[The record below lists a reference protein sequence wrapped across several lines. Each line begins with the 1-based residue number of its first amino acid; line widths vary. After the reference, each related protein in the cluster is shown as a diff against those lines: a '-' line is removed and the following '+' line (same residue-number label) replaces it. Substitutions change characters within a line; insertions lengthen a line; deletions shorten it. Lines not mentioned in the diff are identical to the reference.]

1 MKRIVVVG
9 GGAGGLEL
17 ACRLGRSLGKKQLA
31 QVLLIDQHRQHVWK
45 PLLHEVA
52 TGAFNPELGGA
63 DYLNLARLNRF
74 QFVQGHLTELDKDN
88 KQLTLAPSR
97 DGKGRFLSSSQHIQY
112 DYLVLAVGSQSADF
126 GTKGVAEHAFFLDS
140 PEQANVFHDHLLA
153 KVQGQTLST
162 TPAKLSVAIVGAGAT
177 GVELSAELR
186 SAERV
191 FRHYGAK
198 NLSLELTLLEAGPR
212 ILPALN
218 EKIANKALRELGKL
232 NVKVRTSAKVVE
244 ATKTAFVL
252 DGDEKIEAD
261 LMVWAAGIRGAD
273 WLTTLGL
280 ETSRRNQF
288 EVNSQLRT
296 SDEHIYALGDCCGAA
311 PPRAQAANQQAT
323 YLNKLLVALIKGETF
338 KDEFKYQDY
347 GSLVSLAEHSA
358 VGGLM
363 GSLAKGTLFVEGHLA
378 RWMYISLYRKH
389 QFAMFGVMRT
399 IGLMIADKL
408 NGWVRP
414 RLKLH

>member
-1 MKRIVVVG
+1 MKRIVIVG

-17 ACRLGRSLGKKQLA
+17 ACRLGRSLGRKHLA

-63 DYLNLARLNRF
+63 DYLNLARLNGF
-74 QFVQGHLTELDKDN
+74 QFVQGRLTELDKEQR
-88 KQLTLAPSR
+88 QLTLAPSR
-97 DGKGRFLSSSQHIQY
+97 DGKGRFLSSNQHLTY
-112 DYLVLAVGSQSADF
+112 DQLVLAVGSQSADF

-153 KVQGQTLST
+153 RIQAQTLT
-162 TPAKLSVAIVGAGAT
+162 EKPERLRIAIVGAGAT
-177 GVELSAELR
+177 GVELSAELN

-191 FRHYGAK
+191 FRRYGAHH
-198 NLSLELTLLEAGPR
+198 LSLDLTLLEAGPR

-218 EKIANKALRELGKL
+218 EKIAAKAQRELNKL
-232 NVKVRTSAKVVE
+232 GVKVRTSAKVVE
-244 ATKTAFVL
+244 ATKDAFIL
-252 DGDEKIEAD
+252 DGDERLEAG
-261 LMVWAAGIRGAD
+261 LLVWAAGIKGAD

-288 EVNSQLRT
+288 VVNEQLRT
-296 SDEHIYALGDCCGAA
+296 SDEHIYALGDCCDAA
-311 PPRAQAANQQAT
+311 PPRAQAANQQAI
-323 YLNKLLVALIKGETF
+323 YLDKLLSALTKSEAF
-338 KDEFKYQDY
+338 DHPFQYKDY

-389 QFAMFGVMRT
+389 QLALFGFWRT
-399 IGLMIADKL
+399 LGLMIADKL

>member
-1 MKRIVVVG
+1 MKRIVIVG

-17 ACRLGRSLGKKQLA
+17 ACRLGRSLAKKHLA

-63 DYLNLARLNRF
+63 DYLNLARLSGF
-74 QFVQGHLTELDKDN
+74 QFIQGQLTELDREN
-88 KQLTLAPSR
+88 RQLTLAPIR
-97 DGKGRFLSSSQHIQY
+97 DGKGRFLNSNQHIQY
-112 DYLVLAVGSQSADF
+112 DFLVMAVGSQSADF
-126 GTKGVAEHAFFLDS
+126 GTKGVAEHAFFLDG
-140 PEQANVFHDHLLA
+140 PEQANLFHDHLLA
-153 KVQGQTLST
+153 RVQSETLSE

-186 SAERV
+186 SAEKV

-198 NLSLELTLLEAGPR
+198 HLSLDLTLLEAGPR

-218 EKIANKALRELGKL
+218 EKIAAKAQRELNKL
-232 NVKVRTSAKVVE
+232 GVKVRTGAKVIE
-244 ATKTAFVL
+244 ATKDAFVL
-252 DGDEKIEAD
+252 DGDERIEAD
-261 LMVWAAGIRGAD
+261 LMVWAAGIKGAD
-273 WLTTLGL
+273 WLAQLGL
-280 ETSRRNQF
+280 ATSRRNQF
-288 EVNSQLRT
+288 EVNGQLRT
-296 SDEHIYALGDCCGAA
+296 SDEHIYALGDCCDAA
-311 PPRAQAANQQAT
+311 PPRAQSANQQAIF
-323 YLNKLLVALIKGETF
+323 LNKLFAALVKDEPF
-338 KDEFKYQDY
+338 SDEFKYQDY
-347 GSLVSLAEHSA
+347 GSLVSLANYSA

-363 GSLAKGTLFVEGHLA
+363 GSIAKGTLFVEGHIA

-389 QFAMFGVMRT
+389 QLAMFGLWRT
-399 IGLMIADKL
+399 IGMVIVDKF

>member
-1 MKRIVVVG
+1 MKRIVIVG

-17 ACRLGRSLGKKQLA
+17 ACRLGRSVGKKHLA

-52 TGAFNPELGGA
+52 TGSFNPELGGA
-63 DYLNLARLNRF
+63 DYLNLARLNGF
-74 QFVQGHLTELDKDN
+74 QFVQGQLTELDRDN
-88 KQLTLAPSR
+88 RQLTLAPTR
-97 DGKGRFLSSSQHIQY
+97 DGKGRFLTRNQQLHY
-112 DYLVLAVGSQSADF
+112 DLLVMAVGSQSADF
-126 GTKGVAEHAFFLDS
+126 GTPGVADHAFFLDG
-140 PEQANVFHDHLLA
+140 PEQANVYHDHLLA
-153 KVQGQTLST
+153 KVQQQTLSD
-162 TPAKLSVAIVGAGAT
+162 TPQQLSIAIVGAGAT
-177 GVELSAELR
+177 GVELSAELH

-198 NLSLELTLLEAGPR
+198 HLSLDLTLLEAGPR

-218 EKIANKALRELGKL
+218 ERIAAKAQRELNKL
-232 NVKVRTSAKVVE
+232 GVKVRTSAKVVE
-244 ATKTAFVL
+244 ATKDAFVL
-252 DGDEKIEAD
+252 EGDERVEAD
-261 LMVWAAGIRGAD
+261 LLVWAAGIKGAD
-273 WLTTLGL
+273 WVGQLGL
-280 ETSRRNQF
+280 EVSRRNQLV
-288 EVNSQLRT
+288 VNGQLRT
-296 SDEHIYALGDCCGAA
+296 SDEHIYALGDCCDAA
-311 PPRAQAANQQAT
+311 PPRAQAANQQAI
-323 YLNKLLVALIKGETF
+323 YLNKCLGALIKGERF
-338 KDEFKYQDY
+338 DDSFVYQDY

-389 QFAMFGVMRT
+389 QLALFGFWRT
-399 IGLMIADKL
+399 LGLMIADKL